1 MQLSIYMA
9 TSMDDHVDKTYTKDE
24 MMHIYSPEIH
34 RGKVLNHLH
43 YLFSLF
49 PYYDFGE
56 DYQENEQINFLYS
69 SF

>member
-1 MQLSIYMA
+1 MQLSIYMT
-9 TSMDDHVDKTYTKDE
+9 TSMDGHVHKTYTKDE

-34 RGKVLNHLH
+34 WGKVLNHIN

-56 DYQENEQINFLYS
+56 NYQEN
-69 SF
+69 